1 MSTPAPTPGLLTVR
15 WLAPPDIRLNPVI
28 PLRDNIP
35 SRHPPVVNYLLILC
49 ACATFL
55 LQILDPDDSL
65 IFRFSLIPARLQ
77 QPDRP
82 LVIENLK
89 EIQTPF
95 GNQQLRTRLEIP
107 PSPFPAW
114 VTLGSCIFLHGS
126 LVHLVGNIWFLWIFG
141 DNVEDRLGHLPYLC
155 FYLAC
160 GSFASFCHYAVDP
173 GSTVPTIG
181 ASGAV
186 AAVMGAYLFLY
197 PHANVISLVPIV
209 FFLHL
214 MVIPAPVFLGI
225 WFLIQLFQGSFAAG
239 AGEAG
244 GVAWWAHIGGFL
256 AGLLIALLLGKTG
269 HTSARV
275 TITRPGTD
283 RHFRRMSSPWD

>member
-1 MSTPAPTPGLLTVR
+1 M
-15 WLAPPDIRLNPVI
+15 I

-35 SRHPPVVNYLLILC
+35 SRTPPVVNSLLILC
-49 ACATFL
+49 SCIVFL
-55 LQILDPDDSL
+55 LQGLDSGDSL
-65 IFRFSLIPARLQ
+65 IFQYALIPARLQ

-82 LVIENLK
+82 LIIQNFRNV
-89 EIQTPF
+89 QTPS
-95 GNQQLRTRLEIP
+95 GNQQLQNPIEIP

-114 VTLGSCIFLHGS
+114 ATLCSCIFLHGS
-126 LVHLVGNIWFLWIFG
+126 LMHLVGNLWFLWIFG

-160 GSFASFCHYAVDP
+160 GSFASFCHYAVEP
-173 GSTVPTIG
+173 ASTTPTIG

-186 AAVMGAYLFLY
+186 AAVMGAYLVLY
-197 PHANVISLVPIV
+197 PHANVISLVPVV

-239 AGEAG
+239 GGEAG

-256 AGLLIALLLGKTG
+256 LGLLIALLLAKTRN
-269 HTSARV
+269 TNARV
-275 TITRPGTD
+275 TIIRPGTD
-283 RHFRRMSSPWD
+283 RHFRRISSPWD